1 MKKTLT
7 LALIAAACAAHAD
20 EGHVIQRNYMVTGAA
35 DLQPVDANNADGH
48 VHLAFRPGQFD
59 LKHPATFPAV
69 FSLDDDGRKKPVK
82 FYVSTE
88 KGRLE
93 YLLSGAPS
101 NIFLEQGKREVIL
114 VAQPNCSIE
123 GVKIEG
129 NGRITCP
136 K

>member
-1 MKKTLT
+1 MKKILA

-20 EGHVIQRNYMVTGAA
+20 EGHVIQRNYMATGAG
-35 DLQPVDANNADGH
+35 DLQPVDANIADGH
-48 VHLAFRPGQFD
+48 VRLAFRPGQFD
-59 LKHPATFPAV
+59 LKRPATFPAV
-69 FSLDDDGRKKPVK
+69 FSLDDNGREKPVD

-93 YLLSGAPS
+93 YLLSGTPS
-101 NIFLEQGKREVIL
+101 TIFLEQGKREVIL
-114 VAQPNCSIE
+114 VAQPNCAIE